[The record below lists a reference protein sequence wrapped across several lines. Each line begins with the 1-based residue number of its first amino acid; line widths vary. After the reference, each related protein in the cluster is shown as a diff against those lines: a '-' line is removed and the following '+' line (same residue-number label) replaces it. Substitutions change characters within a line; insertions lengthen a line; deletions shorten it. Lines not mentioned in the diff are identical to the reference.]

1 MEELSRE
8 CLMETLDVFSGLKR
22 IGGSEDEHRACGYL
36 IKKLQEWGIPC
47 RVYEC
52 DGYVSTPI
60 EASVTVEGM
69 DQTFEA
75 LPRSFSAHCPDGV
88 TAPLFYDVHAHD
100 QLKPRQE
107 QDWYAGARGCIVIGD
122 NFYEDYVQK
131 LRGYGVKGLIH
142 LWTSEEPVLH
152 YETVSPVWGTAEPEN
167 GKTYPDFP
175 VVGLRSCDRESILPL
190 LTPGACSRT
199 ATVRSVLQCGCVR
212 LQIPVAEL
220 AGETPE
226 YVLVGSHYDSWD
238 YGVTDNATGNAAVLE
253 LARVLSQKQLRRG
266 VKIAWW
272 PAHSNGRYAGSTWYC
287 DEQFEDLD
295 ARCVA
300 LVNMDSPGCM
310 GAQEIGFSTSGVA
323 GDTLGDIVTPSHWD
337 CMEGRQ
343 FSMFF
348 DCLSRHEGRMN
359 LYRVTNS
366 KSLTRNEYC
375 LNYTPTAEDTDF
387 NVNVIRLDENTME
400 ARETKPVAGRVHHP
414 LKTKVVR
421 NICICGDSGGL

>member
-88 TAPLFYDVHAHD
+88 TAPLFYDVNAHD

-323 GDTLGDIVTPSHWD
+323 GDTLGDILRRCT
-337 CMEGRQ
+337 GQ
-343 FSMFF
+343 
-348 DCLSRHEGRMN
+348 
-359 LYRVTNS
+359 
-366 KSLTRNEYC
+366 
-375 LNYTPTAEDTDF
+375 AE
-387 NVNVIRLDENTME
+387 VVIRPL
-400 ARETKPVAGRVHHP
+400 GRGSD
-414 LKTKVVR
+414 L
-421 NICICGDSGGL
+421 